1 MPDEYPLSIPFL
13 TRDMLRFGKTTKLEL
28 RVDMQADAAAVLLVR
43 GITREG
49 QFTYKATTANT
60 SLITQ
65 ATFGVP
71 DIPIYIT
78 VEDSARVLS
87 QGSAFVSVS
96 LLANGEVVQQLVSG
110 YIYGQKALSWPNTQQ
125 VDLRTGG
132 GKLTTVHPANPAA
145 GDEWVATVPN
155 GEIWLVHSLRF
166 NFLTSAV
173 AANRLAM
180 VSIVPISNETIRIF
194 PSGFQVANNEYDF
207 TVAEFGYVPAETFDI
222 FRNLPMPNNVIIG
235 PGGTIGSAT
244 DTIDAGDAYQ
254 GIKISIEKFFT
265 TPI

>member
-1 MPDEYPLSIPFL
+1 
-13 TRDMLRFGKTTKLEL
+13 MLRFGKTTKLEL
-28 RVDMQADAAAVLLVR
+28 RVDMQADAAAVLNVR

-49 QFTYKATTANT
+49 QFTYKATTGST

-78 VEDSARVLS
+78 VEDAARVLK

-96 LLANGEVVQQLVSG
+96 LLANGEVIQQLVSG

-132 GKLTTVHPANPAA
+132 GKLETKPVANRGA
-145 GDEWVATVPN
+145 GNEWTATVPN
-155 GEIWLVHSLRF
+155 GEIWRVQSLRF

-173 AANRLAM
+173 AANRLVM
-180 VSIVPISNETIRIF
+180 VVVTPVAAETIRIF
-194 PSGFQVANNEYDF
+194 PSGFQTANAEYDF
-207 TVAEFGYVPAETFDI
+207 TVAQFGYVPAESFDI
-222 FRNLPMPNNVIIG
+222 FRNLPMPKEVIIG
-235 PGGTIGSAT
+235 PAGTIGSAT

-254 GIKISIEKFFT
+254 SINITIEKFFT
-265 TPI
+265 TPT